1 MFNLLKRPTCL
12 SGLPGAGGI
21 ICGVLAHVTNVLFFC
36 FFVFFFYFLLG
47 TFSKVQKDRGS
58 SIAGSHIPTHLDLT
72 VVDILPHFALSF
84 SFWSSLE

>member
-21 ICGVLAHVTNVLFFC
+21 ICGVLAHVTNVLFF
-36 FFVFFFYFLLG
+36 FFFFLHFLLG

-58 SIAGSHIPTHLDLT
+58 SIASSHIPTHLDLT
-72 VVDILPHFALSF
+72 VVDILPRFALSF

>member
-36 FFVFFFYFLLG
+36 FFVFFFLLFVRNIFKG
-47 TFSKVQKDRGS
+47 TER
-58 SIAGSHIPTHLDLT
+58 
-72 VVDILPHFALSF
+72 
-84 SFWSSLE
+84 